1 MEETPA
7 NTALA
12 KTQLR
17 VWPFLKW
24 GLFAVVMVFVGRRAL
39 QLWRDSPPTE
49 LHIDI
54 RWLIPAAVMYLI
66 GWLPSVWFWRALLKR
81 MHQRVGWYEAIRAH
95 YVGQVGKYLPGKAL
109 VLILRGSL
117 VSEAGANPV
126 FAGVTAAYE
135 TLVFM
140 WAGTALALAL
150 APLTLPDSF
159 WQQMPLAVQGLRQP
173 VWLLPLIVLVGT
185 IASTPF
191 SAWLFTLVGRKA
203 LPRDLSAPQPPAF
216 TAGLMVQGAFITSLG
231 WLCHALSLGCTLQ
244 AVSDRP
250 FDLVQFPVWLA
261 SVCVSTVGGF
271 VILVA
276 PGGLGVRE
284 WLLVEMLKDQPDIG
298 PARAVVVAGLLRAV
312 WFVAE
317 LVAAGVLFTVKPALP
332 ESSFGARDE
341 SPLNDIPPR

>member
-1 MEETPA
+1 MDETPE
-7 NTALA
+7 NTAPPTLRR
-12 KTQLR
+12 R

-24 GLFAVVMVFVGRRAL
+24 GLFAIVMVFIGRRAL
-39 QLWRDSPPTE
+39 QLWRDSPQTE
-49 LHIDI
+49 LHVDV

-66 GWLPSVWFWRALLKR
+66 GWLPSVWFWRALLTR

-95 YVGQVGKYLPGKAL
+95 YVGQVGKYMPGKAL

-117 VSEAGANPV
+117 LKEAGANPV

-140 WAGTALALAL
+140 WAGAALALAL
-150 APLTLPDSF
+150 APLTMPETF
-159 WQQMPLAVQGLRQP
+159 WQQMPAAVQSLRQP
-173 VWLLPLIVLVGT
+173 VWLLPLVVLVGT
-185 IASTPF
+185 ITTTPF

-203 LPRDLSAPQPPAF
+203 LPRDPSAPQPPAF
-216 TAGLMVQGAFITSLG
+216 TAGLMVQGALITSLG

-244 AVSDRP
+244 AVSDQP
-250 FDLVQFPVWLA
+250 FDPAQFPVWLA

-284 WLLVEMLKDQPDIG
+284 WLLVEMLKDQPAIG
-298 PARAVVVAGLLRAV
+298 PTHAVVAAGLSRAV

-317 LVAAGVLFTVKPALP
+317 LVAAGVLYLVKPRRGLRV
-332 ESSFGARDE
+332 EG
-341 SPLNDIPPR
+341 